1 MVTSS
6 PSTSLITGG
15 PVMNIWLVPRTMTMK
30 SVSAGEYDATPMHG
44 PITAE
49 ICGMAPDAM
58 LFSKKISPMAEVT
71 LSPSW
76 MRAPTES

>member
-1 MVTSS
+1 
-6 PSTSLITGG
+6 
-15 PVMNIWLVPRTMTMK
+15 
-30 SVSAGEYDATPMHG
+30 MHG